1 MAFCVF
7 DTDEDP
13 NKNKLIIEAKKYAE
27 LKGIKMITSAPC
39 IELWFLLHFECTTA
53 SLSNDEVIKRLKQHY
68 QKYEKNIN
76 IYPEINNNVNEA
88 KKRAKKIEKYQLDN
102 GKLIGTVEA
111 NPNTEMYKIVEY
123 LIKKS

>member
-39 IELWFLLHFECTTA
+39 IELWFLLHF
-53 SLSNDEVIKRLKQHY
+53 
-68 QKYEKNIN
+68 
-76 IYPEINNNVNEA
+76 
-88 KKRAKKIEKYQLDN
+88 
-102 GKLIGTVEA
+102 
-111 NPNTEMYKIVEY
+111 
-123 LIKKS
+123 